1 MGILTPSWYGTLE
14 RCRKSTVTVSTHRH
28 HTARPPPRLTLLAQ
42 REKMLR
48 RYAECRGDKTRQS
61 PHFKFLEVFLEHRQ
75 ENPIFLGVSN
85 YPASAFHSMAPY
97 GGPLILLLLW
107 SCWGWLLLGPR
118 CFTAQITNMS
128 SVVPSSSAP
137 RSFTLPQCGTCPSII
152 LRVQTSFLFRIG
164 LGIWNL
170 EFSCLRVSF

>member
-1 MGILTPSWYGTLE
+1 MS
-14 RCRKSTVTVSTHRH
+14 
-28 HTARPPPRLTLLAQ
+28 
-42 REKMLR
+42 
-48 RYAECRGDKTRQS
+48 QS
-61 PHFKFLEVFLEHRQ
+61 PPALSRNCGDLYCGTRMLHHYIPCGYPVVCVFLWKPRYMKSVQHL
-75 ENPIFLGVSN
+75 FLVAVCEPSIHSSIHTHTHI
-85 YPASAFHSMAPY
+85 YIYLFIYDRSAFHSMAPY

-152 LRVQTSFLFRIG
+152 LRMQTSFLFRIG
-164 LGIWNL
+164 LEIWNL

>member
-1 MGILTPSWYGTLE
+1 MYMYIPVYTCTY
-14 RCRKSTVTVSTHRH
+14 RH
-28 HTARPPPRLTLLAQ
+28 TYMHACIHTRTYVHACMHTNRSIHMYSIYIYIDTYIYIYIYIY
-42 REKMLR
+42 M
-48 RYAECRGDKTRQS
+48 YT
-61 PHFKFLEVFLEHRQ
+61 
-75 ENPIFLGVSN
+75 
-85 YPASAFHSMAPY
+85 SAFHSMAPC

-107 SCWGWLLLGPR
+107 SCWGWLFLGPR

-152 LRVQTSFLFRIG
+152 LRMQTSFLFRIG

-170 EFSCLRVSF
+170 EFFALGYLSSGPNPKIKGPPKKHSN